1 MKVKATTAGGSKQS
15 AQQPTADQP
24 ISATI
29 DVKSSL
35 FLLQQHTQCTSDQ
48 ITQLQ
53 RLIESILEGVLGV
66 PHEDK
71 TNRIEM
77 LRKIENELRG
87 MAEKREYI
95 AGRPKPTRADPSG
108 TDLEKLENE

>member
-1 MKVKATTAGGSKQS
+1 MKVKTTTHGGSKQS
-15 AQQPTADQP
+15 ASLTADQP
-24 ISATI
+24 ISASI

-35 FLLQQHTQCTSDQ
+35 SLLQQQTQCTFDQ

-53 RLIESILEGVLGV
+53 GLIVSILEGVLGV

-71 TNRIEM
+71 NNRIEM

-87 MAEKREYI
+87 MAEKREFI

-108 TDLEKLENE
+108 IDLEKLENE